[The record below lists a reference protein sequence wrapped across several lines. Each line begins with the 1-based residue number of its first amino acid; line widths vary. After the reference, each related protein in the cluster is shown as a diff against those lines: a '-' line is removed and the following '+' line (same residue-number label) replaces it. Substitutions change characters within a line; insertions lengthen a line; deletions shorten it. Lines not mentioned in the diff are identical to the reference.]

1 MYTGTK
7 ANMCIPMGYIELLP
21 GFEHVPIVVI
31 AGSDTINIV
40 NLSDDHMEPLILA
53 ESTVAFG

>member
-1 MYTGTK
+1 
-7 ANMCIPMGYIELLP
+7 MGYIELLP
-21 GFEHVPIVVI
+21 GFEHIPIFVI

-40 NLSDDHMEPLILA
+40 NLKDDHMEPLILA